1 MASNITYPDKHAVW
15 FIEGNNL
22 CILTNLDS
30 SGSVNTTDTVQSGR
44 KTWKAI
50 QESVTDGILI
60 YYNSEPNKVTSV
72 SDYPDVDNNMHNG
85 IVDYVKKC
93 LYMDKAGKTGDS
105 NQSQIA
111 LGLSQMHEKRWSDS
125 SKRFGMKKR
134 DKTGGTRVIKPF
146 NML

>member
-30 SGSVNTTDTVQSGR
+30 SGNTSATESGR

-50 QESVTDGILI
+50 QEAVTDGILI
-60 YYNSEPNKVTSV
+60 YYHSEPNKVTSV
-72 SDYPDVDNNMHNG
+72 NDYPDVDNTMHNG
-85 IVDYVKKC
+85 LVDYVKRC
-93 LYMDKAGKTGDS
+93 LYMDRAGKTGDA

-111 LGLSQMHEKRWSDS
+111 LGLSQLHDKQWNDS

>member
-15 FIEGNNL
+15 FIEGDNL
-22 CILTNLDS
+22 ALLTNLNS
-30 SGSVNTTDTVQSGR
+30 SGNANTTASGR

-50 QESVTDGILI
+50 QEAVTDGILI
-60 YYNSEPNKVTSV
+60 YYHSEPNKVTSV
-72 SDYPDVDNNMHNG
+72 NDYPAVDNTMHNG
-85 IVDYVKKC
+85 LVDYVKRC
-93 LYMDKAGKTGDS
+93 LYMDKAGKTGDA

-111 LGLSQMHEKRWSDS
+111 LGLSQLHDKKWNDS

>member
-22 CILTNLDS
+22 CLVTNTDS
-30 SGSVNTTDTVQSGR
+30 SGNASTTTSGR

-50 QESVTDGILI
+50 QESVTDGVLM
-60 YYNSEPNKVTSV
+60 YYNAEPNKVS
-72 SDYPDVDNNMHNG
+72 SINDSLDIDNTFEKG
-85 IVDYVKKC
+85 IVEYVKKC
-93 LYMDKAGKTGDS
+93 LYMDRAGKTPDA

-111 LGLSQMHEKRWSDS
+111 MAMSQMHDRNWKEISVKA
-125 SKRFGMKKR
+125 GMQKR

-146 NML
+146 NMQ